1 MWNEKKNKRER
12 GKRNNLKLVWETV
25 YRKLILTVLAYLHLR
40 PDFKSY
46 SCHIEKKNNT
56 MWFYSK
62 SNKKPILKSAELS
75 YIQIPD

>member
-1 MWNEKKNKRER
+1 MWNEEKKKKR
-12 GKRNNLKLVWETV
+12 GKRNNFKLVQETV
-25 YRKLILTVLAYLHLR
+25 YRKLILTVLANLHLR

-46 SCHIEKKNNT
+46 SCHIEKNT

-75 YIQIPD
+75 YIQIPE